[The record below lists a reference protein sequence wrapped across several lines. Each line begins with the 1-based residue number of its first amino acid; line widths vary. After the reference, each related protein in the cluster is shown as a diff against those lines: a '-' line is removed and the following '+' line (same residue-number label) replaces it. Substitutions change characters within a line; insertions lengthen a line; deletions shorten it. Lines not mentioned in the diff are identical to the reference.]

1 MNKFLDRLSKLI
13 NVKSIMTISLT
24 IGFLV
29 LTLGGLV
36 SAEQF
41 LMVYSTIVAF
51 YFSTQAN
58 KKE

>member
-36 SAEQF
+36 TAEQF